1 MPYNTKTTITFS
13 FELPLNL
20 DSKAAAETKIKDLVS
35 SGNIKLTLPDGYKN
49 LNLEDCQVKVT
60 GFNSDSRDSFNNGLE
75 SDFNSDSD
83 DYEAEKEA
91 ALKALSDRICNKH
104 KNSR

>member
-20 DSKAAAETKIKDLVS
+20 DSKAAAEAKIKDLVS
-35 SGNIKLTLPDGYKN
+35 SGNIQLTLPNGYKN

-60 GFNSDSRDSFNNGLE
+60 GFNSDSRDSF
-75 SDFNSDSD
+75 SDDFNSDSD
-83 DYEAEKEA
+83 DYDRELLA
-91 ALKALSDRICNKH
+91 AHQDLSKRICSANE
-104 KNSR
+104 R